1 MLNLGR
7 TPWHMTWEAYDRSAP
22 AVSSTGRACHT
33 ARNLPVEPSWSC
45 RRRAPRHGCQP
56 CLRGSR
62 PSSRVPS
69 ALSLSAS
76 RFRDTHSTRT
86 VQPTGTCR
94 APATVAARV
103 VWVRVADG
111 TTTALHPGPGKE
123 GPARV
128 PQGTA
133 GLSPSPGLSSY
144 GWKAAPFESRT
155 AQPLPLSNGQRPG
168 NCRWSRRPAQRRPP
182 PRYAAASRRRPP
194 RRAAINRR
202 LKTNK

>member
-1 MLNLGR
+1 M
-7 TPWHMTWEAYDRSAP
+7 AYDLGGVRPQRARRKLDG
-22 AVSSTGRACHT
+22 ARVS

-94 APATVAARV
+94 APATVAARR

-133 GLSPSPGLSSY
+133 GLSPSPGLGSY
-144 GWKAAPFESRT
+144 GWKAAPFESRAADHCPASKAGDLIDPIRAGGRKKENRQPKGGMGGRYT
-155 AQPLPLSNGQRPG
+155 ATTQGF
-168 NCRWSRRPAQRRPP
+168 
-182 PRYAAASRRRPP
+182 
-194 RRAAINRR
+194 
-202 LKTNK
+202 

>member
-1 MLNLGR
+1 M
-7 TPWHMTWEAYDRSAP
+7 AYDLGGVRPQHARRKLHGARVSA
-22 AVSSTGRACHT
+22 RD
-33 ARNLPVEPSWSC
+33 LPVEPSWSC

-94 APATVAARV
+94 APATVAARR
-103 VWVRVADG
+103 VWVRDADG

-133 GLSPSPGLSSY
+133 GLSPSPGLGSY
-144 GWKAAPFESRT
+144 GWKAAPVESRA

-168 NCRWSRRPAQRRPP
+168 NCGFLFTSK
-182 PRYAAASRRRPP
+182 ASEKKKIPWG
-194 RRAAINRR
+194 AG
-202 LKTNK
+202 K

>member
-1 MLNLGR
+1 M
-7 TPWHMTWEAYDRSAP
+7 AYDLGGVRPQRARRKLDG
-22 AVSSTGRACHT
+22 ARVS

-123 GPARV
+123 GPAQV

-133 GLSPSPGLSSY
+133 GLSPFPGLSSY
-144 GWKAAPFESRT
+144 GWKAAPFESR
-155 AQPLPLSNGQRPG
+155 
-168 NCRWSRRPAQRRPP
+168 
-182 PRYAAASRRRPP
+182 AAAPCSAPNAGDMIYPIRAGG
-194 RRAAINRR
+194 RAAH
-202 LKTNK
+202 K

>member
-1 MLNLGR
+1 MRPQRARRKLDGAR
-7 TPWHMTWEAYDRSAP
+7 VSA
-22 AVSSTGRACHT
+22 S
-33 ARNLPVEPSWSC
+33 NLPVEPSWSC

-86 VQPTGTCR
+86 AQPTGTCR
-94 APATVAARV
+94 APATVAAR
-103 VWVRVADG
+103 WMCVRVADG

-128 PQGTA
+128 PQATA
-133 GLSPSPGLSSY
+133 GLSPPPA
-144 GWKAAPFESRT
+144 WAATGGR
-155 AQPLPLSNGQRPG
+155 QPLRVEGGRPLPRLKGRRLDRPDQS
-168 NCRWSRRPAQRRPP
+168 RRSRRPRLSVARSRAAPP
-182 PRYAAASRRRPP
+182 PEG
-194 RRAAINRR
+194 IND
-202 LKTNK
+202 

>member
-1 MLNLGR
+1 M
-7 TPWHMTWEAYDRSAP
+7 AYDLGGVRPQRARRKLNG
-22 AVSSTGRACHT
+22 ARVS

-86 VQPTGTCR
+86 VQPRGTCR

-123 GPARV
+123 GPRSLFRYVFNDVEQCLTMALGSQRARTAVLRV
-128 PQGTA
+128 P
-133 GLSPSPGLSSY
+133 L
-144 GWKAAPFESRT
+144 
-155 AQPLPLSNGQRPG
+155 
-168 NCRWSRRPAQRRPP
+168 RWTFVKHACGKLWTLVSTSETQ
-182 PRYAAASRRRPP
+182 
-194 RRAAINRR
+194 
-202 LKTNK
+202 T

>member
-1 MLNLGR
+1 MRLEQTAPPLAIFAGR
-7 TPWHMTWEAYDRSAP
+7 KARTRPCVGSCEASMDTLLSGYPPAASPNSHSSGVFASRGACAESRPHAVAYDLVGVRPQRARRKLNG
-22 AVSSTGRACHT
+22 ARVS

-45 RRRAPRHGCQP
+45 RRRAPRHGCRP
-56 CLRGSR
+56 CSRGSR

-86 VQPTGTCR
+86 VQLTGTCR

-123 GPARV
+123 GPA
-128 PQGTA
+128 
-133 GLSPSPGLSSY
+133 
-144 GWKAAPFESRT
+144 
-155 AQPLPLSNGQRPG
+155 
-168 NCRWSRRPAQRRPP
+168 
-182 PRYAAASRRRPP
+182 
-194 RRAAINRR
+194 
-202 LKTNK
+202 

>member
-1 MLNLGR
+1 MGTLLSG
-7 TPWHMTWEAYDRSAP
+7 YDGAR
-22 AVSSTGRACHT
+22 VS

-123 GPARV
+123 GWRVLLEFRKEQQVSPPTPAWA
-128 PQGTA
+128 QG
-133 GLSPSPGLSSY
+133 SY
-144 GWKAAPFESRT
+144 GWKAASFESR
-155 AQPLPLSNGQRPG
+155 AADH
-168 NCRWSRRPAQRRPP
+168 CPA
-182 PRYAAASRRRPP
+182 SK
-194 RRAAINRR
+194 R
-202 LKTNK
+202 LLDRV

>member
-1 MLNLGR
+1 MKPPKKGFFKGVLGSR
-7 TPWHMTWEAYDRSAP
+7 LGLSLFRSDSVLASWPALSAQSPEILFRLDAVLSPAGDCVWLGLASRGACADSRPHAVAYDLGGVRPQRARRKLDG
-22 AVSSTGRACHT
+22 ARVS

-56 CLRGSR
+56 CSRGSR

-123 GPARV
+123 GPA
-128 PQGTA
+128 
-133 GLSPSPGLSSY
+133 
-144 GWKAAPFESRT
+144 
-155 AQPLPLSNGQRPG
+155 
-168 NCRWSRRPAQRRPP
+168 
-182 PRYAAASRRRPP
+182 
-194 RRAAINRR
+194 
-202 LKTNK
+202 

>member
-1 MLNLGR
+1 M
-7 TPWHMTWEAYDRSAP
+7 AYDLGGVRPQRARRKLDG
-22 AVSSTGRACHT
+22 ARVS

-133 GLSPSPGLSSY
+133 GLSPFPGLSSY
-144 GWKAAPFESRT
+144 GWKAASFDSRAADHCPASKARDLIDLISAGGRT
-155 AQPLPLSNGQRPG
+155 APLSAA
-168 NCRWSRRPAQRRPP
+168 RRELVVLTTKSSSKKWGVWVWLRGGEG
-182 PRYAAASRRRPP
+182 
-194 RRAAINRR
+194 
-202 LKTNK
+202 